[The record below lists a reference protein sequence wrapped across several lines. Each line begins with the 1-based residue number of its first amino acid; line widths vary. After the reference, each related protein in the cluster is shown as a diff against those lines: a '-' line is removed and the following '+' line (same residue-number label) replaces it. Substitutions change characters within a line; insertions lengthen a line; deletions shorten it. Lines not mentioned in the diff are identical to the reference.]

1 MEEEFHLLIALALV
15 TGTALLGGLV
25 AQRLRQSVL
34 VGYLLG
40 GILVGPSGMGLI
52 PEASPV
58 QGLASMGVAFLMF
71 ALGVELS
78 LRTLLRAGHVPIL
91 TGAIQITATVGLW
104 SLIAST
110 LGWPLSDGVLF
121 GYLIALSSTAL
132 VLKLLLERGE
142 LDSLHGRILVGIMV
156 FQDLTLVPV
165 MVVLAS
171 IPPAFA
177 APDVAQLLLVAGSAL
192 LKAVVVVGGML
203 FLGLRVVPNFLSHI
217 ARLRSRELFIIAIFA
232 LVIGTASVSVLLGL
246 SIALGAFIA
255 GMLVSETE
263 YSHQALADVIPL
275 RDVFASF
282 FFVSIGMLT
291 DLRFIADNLGPL
303 MLILMALLVAK
314 VSVPTLT
321 LLLLRYPLRPAL
333 SVGAG
338 LLSVGEFSFILAGAS
353 VATGLASEQVF
364 SFTLAAALVTML
376 LAPAALSA
384 AEAAYRRLAQYQ
396 LRWLVSQEPA
406 ENIQHGAVDSGHA
419 VVCGFGQTGRNVVT
433 LLTRRNLPCLV
444 VDLDP
449 RAIAE
454 ARAREIPHIYGD
466 ASSPV
471 VLQRCGLER
480 ARVLILAIS
489 DPVATDIALRN
500 ALVINPRLDVVAQV
514 TQRTDRHTLAS
525 TGNVEVVEPGFE
537 ASLEVLRH
545 TLHRFGVSSQ
555 ETQLLISSIRQGTT
569 VL

>member
-1 MEEEFHLLIALALV
+1 MEEVHLLVALALV
-15 TGTALLGGLV
+15 TGTALLGVLI
-25 AQRLRQSVL
+25 AQRLRQPVL
-34 VGYLLG
+34 TGYLLG
-40 GILVGPSGMGLI
+40 GILVGPSGLGLI
-52 PEASPV
+52 PQVTQIQE
-58 QGLASMGVAFLMF
+58 LASMGVAFLMF

-78 LRTLLRAGHVPIL
+78 LRTLLRAGYVPIL
-91 TGAIQITATVGLW
+91 TGAVQVAATVVVW
-104 SLIAST
+104 SFIARG
-110 LGWPLSDGVLF
+110 LGWSLSDGVLF

-132 VLKLLLERGE
+132 VLKLLLERGA

-171 IPPAFA
+171 IPPAA
-177 APDVAQLLLVAGSAL
+177 TALNATQLLLVAGAAL
-192 LKAVVVVGGML
+192 LKAVVVLGGML
-203 FLGLRVVPNFLSHI
+203 LLGLRVVPYFLHQI

-275 RDVFASF
+275 RDIFASF
-282 FFVSIGMLT
+282 FFVSIGMLA
-291 DLRFIADNLGPL
+291 DLRFIADHLGTIV
-303 MLILMALLVAK
+303 LILAALLVAK
-314 VSVPTLT
+314 CSVPALT

-353 VATGLASEQVF
+353 VATGLASEQVL
-364 SFTLAAALVTML
+364 SYTLAVALVTML
-376 LAPAALSA
+376 LAPAALA
-384 AEAAYRRLAQYQ
+384 AADAAYRWLAQRQ
-396 LRWLVSQEPA
+396 LRWLTSREPT
-406 ENIQHGAVDSGHA
+406 EHEQPGAADPRHA
-419 VVCGFGQTGRNVVT
+419 VICGFGQTGRNVAT
-433 LLTRRNLPCLV
+433 LLARRNLPCLV

-454 ARAREIPHIYGD
+454 ASAREIPHIYGD

-489 DPVATDIALRN
+489 DPVATDIALKN
-500 ALVINPRLDVVAQV
+500 ALAINPRLDVVAQV
-514 TQRTDRHTLAS
+514 TQRTERHTLTS

-569 VL
+569 HL

>member
-1 MEEEFHLLIALALV
+1 MEEVHLLIALALV

-25 AQRLRQSVL
+25 AQRLRQPVL

-40 GILVGPSGMGLI
+40 GILVGPSGLGLI
-52 PEASPV
+52 LQVTQIQE
-58 QGLASMGVAFLMF
+58 LASMGVAFLMF

-78 LRTLLRAGHVPIL
+78 LRTLLRAGYVPIL
-91 TGAIQITATVGLW
+91 TGAVQVAATVVVW
-104 SLIAST
+104 SFVARG
-110 LGWPLSDGVLF
+110 LGWSMSDGVLF

-177 APDVAQLLLVAGSAL
+177 APDVSQLLLVAGSAL
-192 LKAVVVVGGML
+192 LKAVVVVGGMI
-203 FLGLRVVPNFLSHI
+203 FLGLQVVPYFLSHI

-275 RDVFASF
+275 RDIFASF
-282 FFVSIGMLT
+282 FFVSLGMLT
-291 DLRFIADNLGPL
+291 DLRFIADNLGL
-303 MLILMALLVAK
+303 ITLILVALLVAK
-314 VSVPTLT
+314 CSVPTLT

-353 VATGLASEQVF
+353 VATGLASEQVL

-376 LAPAALSA
+376 LAPAALA
-384 AEAAYRRLAQYQ
+384 AADACYHWLARYQ
-396 LRWLVSQEPA
+396 LRWLTSQEPA
-406 ENIQHGAVDSGHA
+406 EHEQPGAMDSRHA
-419 VVCGFGQTGRNVVT
+419 VICGFGQTGRNIVT
-433 LLTRRNLPCLV
+433 ILARRNLPCLV

-449 RAIAE
+449 MAIAE

-466 ASSPV
+466 ASSLV

-480 ARVLILAIS
+480 ARVLVLAIS
-489 DPVATDIALRN
+489 DPLATDIALRN
-500 ALVINPRLDVVAQV
+500 ALAINPRLDVVARV
-514 TQRTDRHTLAS
+514 TPRTRQHTLAS
-525 TGNVEVVEPGFE
+525 ASNVEVVEPGFE
-537 ASLEVLRH
+537 ASLEILRH
-545 TLHRFGVSSQ
+545 SLPRFGGSSQ

-569 VL
+569 IL